1 MSVNSFGQRLIFANA
16 AKMITDQGLSVEK
29 AVLTQSYLRLEVAAS
44 VSSTVW
50 TFNVLSAPGAQFGTE
65 ARLTLQDSF
74 VTSEAGVFWYIPTA
88 SGSPGPSN
96 SPLIAWPNPNTF
108 STANA
113 ATSAETLYNSYLVLN
128 VNKQIVV
135 PSWDV
140 YRSRCVNQTQLTA
153 ATNSP
158 VDQLS
163 GRDDV
168 FYPTEPNWVVIGSRN
183 SIFTIN
189 MPNAFAAIQA
199 NSRIVLYLRGVLA
212 QNTTSVQ

>member
-1 MSVNSFGQRLIFANA
+1 MSVNTAGQRLIFANA
-16 AKMITDQGLSVEK
+16 KNIMRNAGLSLAD

-44 VSSTVW
+44 TTQTTW
-50 TFNVLSAPGAQFGTE
+50 TFNTIQNQNNQFNTE
-65 ARLTLQDSF
+65 QRLTLQDSF
-74 VTSEAGVFWYIPTA
+74 VVAECGVFWFVPGSSTA
-88 SGSPGPSN
+88 SN
-96 SPLIAWPNPNTF
+96 VPLLSWPNPNIF

-113 ATSAETLYNSYLVLN
+113 ASSAETLYNSYLKLE
-128 VNKQIVV
+128 VNKKIVV
-135 PSWDV
+135 PAWDV

-168 FYPTEPNWVVIGSRN
+168 FYPTEPNWLVIGSRN
-183 SIFTIN
+183 SIFTIT

-199 NSRIVLYLRGVLA
+199 NSRIVLYMRGVLA
-212 QNTTSVQ
+212 QNSTSVQ

>member
-1 MSVNSFGQRLIFANA
+1 MSTSTAGQRLIFVNA
-16 AKMITDQGLSVEK
+16 ANMLTRNGLSVANAK
-29 AVLTQSYLRLEVAAS
+29 LTQSYLRLEVAAS
-44 VSSTVW
+44 ISSTVW
-50 TFNVLSAPGAQFGTE
+50 TFTVLQGSNQFGTE
-65 ARLTLQDSF
+65 NRLTLQDSF
-74 VTSEAGVFWYIPTA
+74 VVAECGVFWSIPTA

-96 SPLIAWPNPNTF
+96 NPLLSWPNANTF
-108 STANA
+108 TTANA
-113 ATSAETLYNSYLVLN
+113 ASSAESLYNSYLTLN
-128 VNKQIVV
+128 VNKDIVV
-135 PSWDV
+135 PSWDA

-183 SIFTIN
+183 SIFTIT
-189 MPNAFAAIQA
+189 MPNSFAAIQA
-199 NSRIVLYLRGVLA
+199 NSRIVLYMRGVLA

>member
-1 MSVNSFGQRLIFANA
+1 MVNTWGQRLIFANA

-44 VSSTVW
+44 TASTNW
-50 TFNVLSAPGAQFGTE
+50 TFNTITNPGAMFGTE
-65 ARLTLQDSF
+65 QRLTLQDSF
-74 VTSEAGVFWYIPTA
+74 VVAECGVFWFIPTA
-88 SGSPGPSN
+88 SGAPGPSN
-96 SPLIAWPNPNTF
+96 SPLITWPNPNTF

-113 ATSAETLYNSYLVLN
+113 ASAAESLYNSYLQLN

-135 PSWDV
+135 PAWDV

-158 VDQLS
+158 VDQVS
-163 GRDDV
+163 GKDDV

-183 SIFTIN
+183 SVFSII
-189 MPNAFAAIQA
+189 MPNSFAAIQA
-199 NSRIVLYLRGVLA
+199 NSRIVLYMRGVLA

>member
-1 MSVNSFGQRLIFANA
+1 MSVSTWGERLIFANA
-16 AKMITDQGLSVEK
+16 AKMIQSNGLSVAN

-44 VSSTVW
+44 TSNTTW
-50 TFNVLSAPGAQFGTE
+50 TFNTLNNPGGQFGTE
-65 ARLTLQDSF
+65 QRLTLQDSF
-74 VTSEAGVFWYIPTA
+74 VVGQCGIFWFIPTA

-96 SPLIAWPNPNTF
+96 SPLISWPNANTF
-108 STANA
+108 TTANA
-113 ATSAETLYNSYLVLN
+113 ASAAESLYNSYLQLN
-128 VNKQIVV
+128 VNKKLVV
-135 PSWDV
+135 PAWDV
-140 YRSRCVNQTQLTA
+140 YRSRTVNQTQLTA

-183 SIFTIN
+183 SVFTII

-199 NSRIVLYLRGVLA
+199 NSRIVLYMRGVLA

>member
-1 MSVNSFGQRLIFANA
+1 MGVNTIGQRLIYENAANMLRNNGLNVANA
-16 AKMITDQGLSVEK
+16 K
-29 AVLTQSYLRLEVAAS
+29 LTQSYLRLEVLATVNS
-44 VSSTVW
+44 NVW
-50 TFNVLSAPGAQFGTE
+50 TFTVLQSSNQFGTE
-65 ARLTLQDSF
+65 NRLTLQDSF
-74 VTSEAGVFWYIPTA
+74 VVSECGIFWFIPTA

-96 SPLIAWPNPNTF
+96 SPLFSWPNPNTF
-108 STANA
+108 TTTNA
-113 ATSAETLYNSYLVLN
+113 ATSAESLYNSYLTLN
-128 VNKQIVV
+128 VNKDIVV

-168 FYPTEPNWVVIGSRN
+168 FYPTEPNWTVIGSRN
-183 SIFTIN
+183 SIFTIT
-189 MPNAFAAIQA
+189 MPNAFAAVQA
-199 NSRIVLYLRGVLA
+199 NSRIVLYQRGVLA